1 MSKIIRLEDKKDSII
16 NYLKSLLEMAER
28 GEIDNVMV
36 SAFAKKEKDDNV
48 PEVLTGYYNLG
59 HLERQ
64 YLIASLQTDLAFSS
78 VKANIDE
85 LIEVLNDNN

>member
-1 MSKIIRLEDKKDSII
+1 MNKIIRLEDKKDSLI
-16 NYLKSLLEMAER
+16 NYIKSLLEMAEK

-36 SAFAKKEKDDNV
+36 SAFAAKKQKNDKV
-48 PEVLTGYYNLG
+48 AEVLTGYYNLG

-85 LIEVLNDNN
+85 LIEIINE